1 MGKWSTLPVYLLD
14 LIDGYLEFVD
24 KVRVRAVCVSWNSYF
39 PNMPKGPKLE
49 GKQLP
54 WLLQAFENNDDASH
68 GLFSLIEKKNCPLH
82 LEIKDKFFKGSSYVW
97 VVTFEGIPARNTLT
111 SGSDIHLFN
120 LLTRAQIQLPPRHTF
135 PDVKEYQA
143 ERDGEEYVLMEND
156 GDFYFNDSYSIR
168 LILVSKIVLSSPPS
182 SDDCV
187 VVAICG
193 EYGRLA
199 WCKLNDKKWTPLE
212 NSGGPPRFQDVIFH
226 NNKLHALN
234 CRGKLLVFD
243 SIGPNPEVKEIAK
256 APFYY
261 ATDSM
266 YLVKDSENELIMVC
280 RYVDLIQKGS
290 IVNEHTECFK
300 VYKHDPINFSW
311 VKVNTIGDDMLFL
324 GFNSSL
330 AISSV
335 GFPGYKG
342 NRMQE

>member
-24 KVRVRAVCVSWNSYF
+24 KVRVHAVCVSWNSYF

-68 GLFSLIEKKNCPLH
+68 G
-82 LEIKDKFFKGSSYVW
+82 
-97 VVTFEGIPARNTLT
+97 
-111 SGSDIHLFN
+111 GSDIHLFN

-342 NRMQE
+342 NRIYFTKEIVIRYAGFD